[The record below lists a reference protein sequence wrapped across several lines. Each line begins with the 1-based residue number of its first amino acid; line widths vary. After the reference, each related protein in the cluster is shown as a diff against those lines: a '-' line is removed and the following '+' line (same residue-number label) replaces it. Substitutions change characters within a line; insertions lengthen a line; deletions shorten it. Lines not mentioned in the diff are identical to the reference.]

1 MSLFSTCAACG
12 ARQPLEAGLIG
23 EDGKRLAL
31 IVADMP
37 PGLARALLA
46 YLGLFKPP
54 KTELRMSTALKRAQE
69 LQAMI
74 AAGTVCRDERSGVRR
89 PASAETWAAGMESM
103 LLQRASLNL
112 PLDGHGYLRAVVFG
126 LADKADAK
134 AEAQREVDRQQGR
147 HRPKQEEGPITNAVR
162 YAERMVELGSW
173 NAEQRDAYVAAAREK
188 HAGGSS

>member
-1 MSLFSTCAACG
+1 MSLFSTCTACG

-69 LQAMI
+69 LQALI
-74 AAGTVCRDERSGVRR
+74 AAGTVCRDERGGVRR
-89 PASAETWAAGMESM
+89 SATADTWAAGIESM
-103 LLQRASLNL
+103 LLQRTSLNL

-134 AEAQREVDRQQGR
+134 VEQQRETDRKQGR
-147 HRPKQEEGPITNAVR
+147 HRSAQREDPITNALR
-162 YAERMVELGSW
+162 YADRMVELGSW
-173 NAEQRDAYVAAAREK
+173 DAAQRNAYVAAAREK